1 MSSGTAAIHTPT
13 KTTEVLIVD
22 ASVAIKWVVTEPYS
36 DLASALLDEDLAAPE
51 LWLIEV
57 TNALWVRQA
66 RGLMT
71 TEEARSGLRELMT
84 APLRHLPMGGLISL
98 AFDLAAALRHPAYDC
113 CYLAAAQVY
122 GRTLV
127 TADVRLVR
135 RAAALPEC
143 ARSIRLLWQ

>member
-1 MSSGTAAIHTPT
+1 M
-13 KTTEVLIVD
+13 LIVD
-22 ASVAIKWVVTEPYS
+22 ASVAIKWVVAEPHSEIAS
-36 DLASALLDEDLAAPE
+36 DLLEEDLAAPE

-57 TNALWVRQA
+57 ANALWVRQA

-71 TEEARSGLRELMT
+71 TQDAASGLRELLM
-84 APLRHLPMGGLISL
+84 APVRSLPMAGLVSL

-122 GRTLV
+122 DCQLI
-127 TADVRLVR
+127 TADARLAR
-135 RAAALPEC
+135 RAAQQPDC